1 LPDQA
6 STHAGVQVE
15 VSRIRAADPALM
27 LPRRRAIA
35 HLLDEEGR
43 RPFVVQ

>member
-6 STHAGVQVE
+6 SPDAGVQVE

-27 LPRRRAIA
+27 LPRRREVS
-35 HLLDEEGR
+35 HLLDDEGQQ
-43 RPFVVQ
+43 PFVVQ